1 MSTVKLIQ
9 SKRSESTDVSSLF
22 EPYVWAWFEDTFK
35 EPSPPQ
41 VASWPKI
48 AEGKNTLIFSPTG
61 SGKTLAAFLWCIND
75 LFKMGSQKATVY
87 GEVPLQ
93 DSIYVLYISPL
104 KALNNDIQKNLVEP
118 LRGIKRYAKVAGI
131 NVPDVRSEVRT
142 GDTSQ
147 KKRAEMARRP
157 PQILITTPESLF
169 IILSTQKFREALRT
183 VKYVIVDEIH
193 AMSDNKRGVHLSL
206 SLERLQ
212 EFVKDDFVRIGLS
225 ATQKPLDEIAK
236 FLVGIDG
243 EGRPRDCEIV
253 DIGARK
259 DLNVEVISPV
269 DNLLEA
275 HFDAIWG
282 SSYAKMIS
290 MINDHDTTLIFTNSR
305 YKTERTALRLNEL
318 SDVGREN
325 GGAGERG
332 SEEARER
339 GGDGASKPFAVGA
352 HHGSMS
358 KRVRLEME
366 NKLKKGELDSLV
378 ATSSLELG
386 IDVGSIDLV
395 CQIQSPKSVSKGMQR
410 IGRAGHLL
418 DATSEGRLLVTDRDD
433 LVESAVLVKA
443 IMDGQIDT
451 TRVPT
456 NCLDVL
462 AQHIV
467 GAVAAD
473 DWEADD
479 LFSLCRQS
487 YCYRDLKREDFDRA
501 LDMLVGNYSFDM
513 ERAPYPKI
521 SWDKV
526 NNVLSPE
533 RSARM
538 ISFRSSGTIPDIAD
552 YDVYFEGKKTKVGQL
567 DEGFVEEL
575 HVGDIFIL
583 GSSSWHVLG
592 IERNRVIVED
602 VYGKAPTIP
611 FWFGDRDSRTYD
623 LGVLVGQFRR
633 KMNLIL
639 DAGYSMLDKPESSIQ
654 HPASSIQDWLQ
665 REYYVNENGAKSI
678 YEYFREQQLVTGDIP
693 SDELVM
699 IEHFHNELGQQ
710 QIVIHSCFGIRV
722 NDPWAMALCQ
732 AIEEKYAFRPQD
744 ATVDDGILITLPQG
758 KEIDVGATHASPLL
772 DLVTPDNV
780 DELLERAILNSPVF
794 SSRFRHNAVRALL
807 VLREYR
813 GRKTPV
819 WLQNLRASALLEAC
833 RDDKDFP
840 VMAETFRECMNE
852 ALDVPDLRKVLS
864 RLASGEIEVK
874 TLETKIPSPFTHSLL
889 LLGQY
894 GDMGSIP
901 TRERRSRMMHLHR
914 ELLRQILD
922 EETLRNLLD
931 EEAVE
936 NVDSRLQHIDP
947 QRKARNANEVAR
959 ILLELGD
966 LVDIPDDEISLPD
979 RAEGDAHGMLSE
991 LVSAHRAVLVSIPTA
1006 ETNRE
1011 RWISTENFPLYRA
1024 AFAMEIELDDTDDRI
1039 VQILA
1044 ERGPLSINRLAACST
1059 SQILIPGDVEK
1070 RIEKL
1075 INGYMVLRLPVEQAA
1090 SLFAGSEVE
1099 YVAAKAWIPEHILEE
1114 RMSRQ
1119 EARMT
1124 LIQKFM
1130 RWHGPVTKY
1139 EIMERYGFPDKLV
1152 ESALVTLHEEG
1163 SIAKGEYV
1171 PTKSFPQ
1178 WCYKSNLEEIH
1189 RLTLN
1194 RLRKEMEPTMPEEYA
1209 DFLIRWQHIHPDTQ
1223 LSGIDG
1229 LREVI
1234 GQIRGQENF
1243 QAVFERDVFPSRVR
1257 DYDPSMLDRLCYS
1270 GEVFWRRFEY
1280 RSLKRGQ
1287 IGFYFREDRDWIVAD
1302 PNEVEMELNQWDDD
1316 IPEACDAVRDYLRE
1330 NGACF
1335 FGDIVKGTD
1344 LDWRLVLRAIWH
1356 LVWTGETTN
1365 DGFESIRHASFT
1377 SGLSGCYDL
1386 FKKPGRKGATID
1398 YIVKHMLEYRRLD
1411 PTLGR
1416 WAPTERL
1423 VPYSLVGPDT
1433 DKKALEWATLLLKR
1447 YGIVSRECLKREVSP
1462 ALWKDIRRALVK
1474 MELLGK
1480 VRRGFF
1486 VQELSGEQYAYP
1498 EAVDA
1503 LREAKLRH
1511 PDEEMRERESEGAS
1525 IQHPASS
1532 IQYPA
1537 SSIQYPVSR
1546 TDEPMILLNS
1556 CDPANPFTAMFPT
1569 TNEVGE
1575 EVRFSRNPH
1584 KYMVVQAGQPIL
1596 LYQGS
1601 ITVLTDLSKERAEEA
1616 IKALMQIID
1625 SPAKVET
1632 YKEIHIRDWNGHPI
1646 DVSPARHLLTK
1657 LGFLKGGSRGKGFVY
1672 DGYYK
1677 PDEEAP
1683 AYAGVARAEE
1693 EVPELFERAGK
1704 EKAPVKYDA
1713 EWIISRSNREIR
1725 GKVRE
1730 LIELLERILPKECEF
1745 VYRPRD
1751 LSIRYRGIRC
1761 IHPYIQQKQI
1771 RLQITHRGWTPGI
1784 PVDSDTD
1791 LNAPEFISEVLGRF
1805 EKARQQIDSQLDT
1818 QQGLVTGE

>member
-1 MSTVKLIQ
+1 M
-9 SKRSESTDVSSLF
+9 
-22 EPYVWAWFEDTFK
+22 ED
-35 EPSPPQ
+35 S
-41 VASWPKI
+41 V
-48 AEGKNTLIFSPTG
+48 
-61 SGKTLAAFLWCIND
+61 
-75 LFKMGSQKATVY
+75 
-87 GEVPLQ
+87 
-93 DSIYVLYISPL
+93 YVLYISPL

-118 LRGIKRYAKVAGI
+118 LRGIKKYAQKAGI
-131 NVPDVRSEVRT
+131 DVPDVRSEVRT
-142 GDTSQ
+142 GDTTQ

-157 PQILITTPESLF
+157 PHILITTPESLY
-169 IILSTQKFREALRT
+169 IILSTAKFREAFRR

-212 EFVKDDFVRIGLS
+212 HLISPSPQGCVEEGKGGEVVRIGLS
-225 ATQKPLDEIAK
+225 ATQKPLDEIAR
-236 FLVGIDG
+236 FLVGMENVDK
-243 EGRPRDCEIV
+243 PRDCEIV

-259 DLNVEVISPV
+259 NLNVNVISPV

-282 SSYAKMIS
+282 SSYARMIS
-290 MINDHDTTLIFTNSR
+290 MINAHDTTLIFTNSR

-318 SDVGREN
+318 STPSLSPPSQVGEKGRV
-325 GGAGERG
+325 
-332 SEEARER
+332 
-339 GGDGASKPFAVGA
+339 AVGA

-358 KRVRLEME
+358 KKVRLEME
-366 NKLKKGELDSLV
+366 NKLKKGALDALV

-395 CQIQSPKSVSKGMQR
+395 VQMQSPKSVSKGMQR

-462 AQHIV
+462 AQQIV

-473 DWEADD
+473 DWHADD
-479 LFSLCRQS
+479 LFNLCRHS
-487 YCYRDLKREDFDRA
+487 YCYRDLNREDFDKL
-501 LDMLVGNYSFDM
+501 LDMLAGNYNFDM

-526 NNVLSPE
+526 NNMLLPE

-538 ISFRSSGTIPDIAD
+538 IAFRSSGTIPDIAN

-575 HVGDIFIL
+575 HTGDIFIL

-592 IERNRVIVED
+592 IERNRIIVED

-633 KMNLIL
+633 KMEVHIANSDPI
-639 DAGYSMLDKPESSIQ
+639 S
-654 HPASSIQDWLQ
+654 WLK

-678 YEYFREQQLVTGDIP
+678 YEYFREQQAVTGEMP
-693 SDELVM
+693 SDKLVM
-699 IEHFHNELGQQ
+699 VEHFHNELGHH
-710 QIVIHSCFGIRV
+710 QILIHSSFGIRV

-732 AIEEKYAFRPQD
+732 AIMEKYAFRPQD
-744 ATVDDGILITLPQG
+744 ATVDDGILITVPQEN
-758 KEIDVGATHASPLL
+758 KIDPVHLL
-772 DLVTPDNV
+772 ELVTPDNL
-780 DELLERAILNSPVF
+780 DELLQRAVFNSPVF
-794 SSRFRHNAVRALL
+794 SSRFRHNAVRSLL

-819 WLQNLRASALLEAC
+819 WLQNLRASDLLEAC

-840 VMAETFRECMNE
+840 LITETFRECMNE
-852 ALDVPDLRKVLS
+852 SLDVPNLRKVLS
-864 RLASGEIEVK
+864 RLASGEIKVK

-894 GDMGSIP
+894 GELGSIP

-936 NVDSRLQHIDP
+936 DVASRLQHIHL
-947 QRKARNANEVAR
+947 QRKARNANELAR
-959 ILLELGD
+959 VLLELGD
-966 LVDIPDDEISLPD
+966 FVDELDDEISLLD
-979 RAEGDAHGMLSE
+979 RVEHTTSLFTQLSE
-991 LVSAHRAVLVSIPTA
+991 LVSAHRAILVPITTA

-1011 RWISTENFPLYRA
+1011 RWISTENFPLYKS
-1024 AFAMEIELDDTDDRI
+1024 AFGMEIRLDDIDE
-1039 VQILA
+1039 QILRILM
-1044 ERGPLSINRLAACST
+1044 EKGPISINKLAACST
-1059 SQILIPGDVEK
+1059 SEIPIPDDIEK
-1070 RIEKL
+1070 RIERL
-1075 INGYMVLRLPVEQAA
+1075 INGYMVLRLPVERTVS
-1090 SLFAGSEVE
+1090 SLAKQTDSWL
-1099 YVAAKAWIPEHILEE
+1099 YVAAKAWIPEHIFEQQ
-1114 RMSRQ
+1114 MPRQ
-1119 EARMT
+1119 EARLT

-1130 RWHGPVTKY
+1130 RCHGPVTKY
-1139 EIMERYGFPDKLV
+1139 EIMERYGFPDELV
-1152 ESALVTLHEEG
+1152 EHALATLHEEG

-1194 RLRKEMEPTMPEEYA
+1194 RLRKEMEPATPEEYA

-1234 GQIRGQENF
+1234 RQIQGRENF
-1243 QAVFERDVFPSRVR
+1243 QAVFERDVFPSRVK
-1257 DYDPSMLDRLCYS
+1257 DYDPSMLDRLCYG
-1270 GEVFWRRFEY
+1270 GEVFWRRFNY
-1280 RSLKRGQ
+1280 KNLKRGQ
-1287 IGFYFREDRDWIVAD
+1287 IGFCFREDRDWIVTN
-1302 PNEVEMELNQWDDD
+1302 PNEVEMKMNQWDDD
-1316 IPEACDAVRDYLRE
+1316 IPQVCDAVRKYLVE

-1335 FGDIVKGTD
+1335 FGDIFKGTKI
-1344 LDWRLVLRAIWH
+1344 DWRLVLRAIWH
-1356 LVWTGETTN
+1356 LVWTGEATN
-1365 DGFESIRHASFT
+1365 DSFESIRHANFT

-1386 FKKPGRKGATID
+1386 FKTPRNKDATIE
-1398 YIVKHMLEYRRLD
+1398 YIVKHMLEYRKLD
-1411 PTLGR
+1411 PTFGR
-1416 WAPTERL
+1416 WVPTERL
-1423 VPYSLVGPDT
+1423 VPSNLEAPDA
-1433 DKKALEWATLLLKR
+1433 DERALQWADLLLKR
-1447 YGIVSRECLKREVSP
+1447 YGIVCRESLKWEVSTP
-1462 ALWKDIRRALVK
+1462 PWKYLRRALVK
-1474 MELLGK
+1474 LELLGK

-1503 LREAKLRH
+1503 LRETKLRH
-1511 PDEEMRERESEGAS
+1511 PDVEQAAS
-1525 IQHPASS
+1525 LLS
-1532 IQYPA
+1532 
-1537 SSIQYPVSR
+1537 
-1546 TDEPMILLNS
+1546 DEPMILLNVY
-1556 CDPANPFTAMFPT
+1556 DPANPFTTIFST

-1575 EVRFSRNPH
+1575 ELKFMKTPH
-1584 KYMVVQAGQPIL
+1584 KYMVIQAGQPIL
-1596 LYQGS
+1596 LYEYQRA
-1601 ITVLTDLSKERAEEA
+1601 ITLLADLSKERAEEA
-1616 IKALMQIID
+1616 IRALMQIID
-1625 SPAKVET
+1625 KPPKVKS

-1657 LGFLKGGSRGKGFVY
+1657 LGFVESGSSQKGFVY

-1677 PDEEAP
+1677 TDENIEETIAQ
-1683 AYAGVARAEE
+1683 AEKE
-1693 EVPELFERAGK
+1693 MPELFERAGK
-1704 EKAPVKYDA
+1704 EEAPVKYDA
-1713 EWIISRSNREIR
+1713 EWIISRSSAQIQP
-1725 GKVRE
+1725 KVRE
-1730 LIELLERILPKECEF
+1730 LIKLLKNVLPEECEF
-1745 VYRPRD
+1745 LYYPRNFV
-1751 LSIRYRGIRC
+1751 IRYRGVRC
-1761 IHPYIQQKQI
+1761 INPRIGQKQI
-1771 RLQITHRGWTPGI
+1771 WLQITHTGWTRGI
-1784 PVDSDTD
+1784 LIHPDTD
-1791 LNAPEFISEVLGRF
+1791 LSAADFISEILDRF
-1805 EKARQQIDSQLDT
+1805 EETRQQIDSQL
-1818 QQGLVTGE
+1818 